1 MSALINISTLTSMY
15 EAYIRAG
22 FALVPIISGK
32 GPTAAG
38 WNKRV
43 NCVTDVSRIDC
54 TTGYG
59 LAHAYSGTCAIDID
73 AWTDA
78 LALLSEHGIDLNA
91 LYTAPDA
98 VTIDSGNPGHGKLIY
113 AMPFG
118 LTLPS
123 KKITDASGKVVY
135 ELRCA
140 SANGLTVQDVL
151 PSALNHPKTGT
162 PYRWSGNGHFS
173 NLPILPVELLTL
185 WQSLVSKD
193 SERTIT
199 NGTIDASWDEIKS
212 ALFAISP
219 ECSRDDWLSC
229 LMALH
234 YAGTQ
239 SDQEAQAFHL
249 ADDWSSQAPTKYKGK
264 QDIIA
269 VWKSLRAHPD
279 GVKLGTLFHIAAQY
293 GWKRPTPDV
302 SALFKKME
310 VLKPSEIIDSLR
322 YPAPDID
329 MSLFPP
335 LLRQIADEVSIGI
348 GCDPL
353 VPLWAAM
360 AAICGAVDAR
370 TRLEIMPG
378 FKVPPVLWVMT
389 IGDPAEKKTP
399 GSTPVLEPLTDI
411 ERQSMPQF
419 RRDHRL
425 WEALDAAHSKSMKS
439 YLEAAANPDFMLNQQ
454 DTSMLP
460 TVADEAPKP
469 PVPKRIV
476 VKDITSQKLVRMVA
490 ERPEG
495 VLCHLDEM
503 SGWVTKVTDPKS
515 GDDRSTWTIAYE
527 AKPHV
532 IDRVG
537 EQNSIPCEN
546 YAVSIYGN
554 IQPAV
559 YRKAMRAMADDGLLQ
574 RFIPVPLRQ
583 KQRPLGQPVPDMLSA
598 RSNWVDLLNTIH
610 KNPVMTYT
618 PDFQAYTAYREF
630 QAWYERNKQDERIL
644 QADNLFL
651 TAYGKLEGLVGR
663 IALTMHLASDPLNP
677 ILSYSTM
684 NSAIVLIRTYVI
696 SAYRFALSE
705 ISGSVEQSLDIWV
718 LKHIVQISEETR
730 EITLGDLR
738 RAAKRQIEGMMP
750 AQAGEALRY
759 SMGLLE
765 RSGWVIETESTPKR
779 TTWAINPDIAT
790 AHDGYRLEVIKA
802 KQRQLDD
809 SWAIIKANGYPEAP
823 RILARGYDPT
833 KME

>member
-1 MSALINISTLTSMY
+1 MSALLNITSLTSMY

-22 FALVPIISGK
+22 FALVPITSGK
-32 GPTAAG
+32 GPTSVG
-38 WNKRV
+38 WNKRG
-43 NCVTDVSRIDC
+43 NCVTEVSKIDP

-73 AWTDA
+73 AWNEA
-78 LALLSEHGIDLNA
+78 VPLLSEHHVDLNA
-91 LYTAPDA
+91 LCQNPTS
-98 VTIDSGNPGHGKLIY
+98 VMIDSGNPGHAKLLFR
-113 AMPFG
+113 MPFG

-123 KKITDASGKVVY
+123 KKITGDSGQVVY

-151 PSALNHPKTGT
+151 PSAVNHPKTGT
-162 PYRWSGNGHFS
+162 PYRWAGNGHFS
-173 NLPILPVELLTL
+173 DLPTLPIELLTL
-185 WQSLVSKD
+185 WQTLTTAD
-193 SERTIT
+193 SERTIS
-199 NGTIDASWDEIKS
+199 NGTLDASWDEIKS
-212 ALFAISP
+212 ALYTIDP
-219 ECSRDDWLSC
+219 ECNRDDWLSC
-229 LMALH
+229 MMALH
-234 YAGTQ
+234 FAGTTT
-239 SDQEAQAFHL
+239 DQEAQAFHL
-249 ADDWSSQAPTKYKGK
+249 ADEWSSQAPTKYKGK
-264 QDIIA
+264 QDIIS
-269 VWKSLRAHPD
+269 VWKSFRNHPD
-279 GVKLGTLFHIAAQY
+279 GVKLGTLFHIAGQH

-302 SALFKKME
+302 TSLFKSME
-310 VLKPSEIIDSLR
+310 VLPPHEIIDSLR

-335 LLRQIADEVSIGI
+335 VVQQVANEVSIGI

-360 AAICGAVDAR
+360 AAITGAVDAR

-378 FKVPPVLWVMT
+378 FKVPPVLWIMT

-399 GSTPVLEPLTDI
+399 GSSPVLEPLTEI
-411 ERQSMPQF
+411 EREAIPQF
-419 RRDHRL
+419 RRDYRL
-425 WEALDAAHSKSMKS
+425 WEALDASHAKSMKA
-439 YLEAAANPDFMLNQQ
+439 YLEAAAHPDFLMNQQ
-454 DTSMLP
+454 DTAMLP
-460 TVADEAPKP
+460 QVADEAPKP
-469 PVPKRIV
+469 PVQKRIV
-476 VKDITSQKLVRMVA
+476 VKDITSQKLARMVA

-503 SGWVTKVTDPKS
+503 SGWVSKVTDSKS

-527 AKPHV
+527 SRPHV

-559 YRKAMRAMADDGLLQ
+559 YRKAMRSMADDGLLQ
-574 RFIPVPLRQ
+574 RFIPIPLRQ
-583 KQRPLGQPVPDMLSA
+583 KQRPLGQPVPDILSI
-598 RSNWVDLLNTIH
+598 RPTWINLLNTIH

-618 PDFQAYTAYREF
+618 VDSEAYIAYREF

-644 QADNLFL
+644 QADNLYL

-663 IALTMHLASDPLNP
+663 VALVMHLAIEPMNP
-677 ILSYSTM
+677 ILSYNTM
-684 NSAIVLIRTYVI
+684 KAAITLIRTYVI

-705 ISGSVEQSLDIWV
+705 ISGSIEASLDVWV
-718 LKHIVQISEETR
+718 LKHIVQISEDTR

-750 AQAGEALRY
+750 GQAGEALRY

-765 RSGWVIETESTPKR
+765 RSGWVIETESSAKR
-779 TTWAINPDIAT
+779 TTWAINPAIAT

-809 SWAIIKANGYPEAP
+809 SWAIIKLQHPDQP
-823 RILARGYDPT
+823 RLLARGYNPDT
-833 KME
+833 MD